1 MIRKTSKYLGQGEGF
16 ILPCIVEYKN
26 AQPPG
31 IHLDEGNF
39 TNVLQFRHRRLNNLH
54 AKGEIIFRLTN
65 NRFQRNTYVRYTFC
79 DSSVS
84 LSIRV
89 EFYNQLEETKGKAG
103 HEPCLSCLCNKLT
116 PSYSKEIPK
125 KLKLSVSCHHCF

>member
-1 MIRKTSKYLGQGEGF
+1 MIRKTSKYLGWGEGF

-54 AKGEIIFRLTN
+54 AKREITFRLTN
-65 NRFQRNTYVRYTFC
+65 NRFKRNTYIRYI
-79 DSSVS
+79 
-84 LSIRV
+84 L
-89 EFYNQLEETKGKAG
+89 
-103 HEPCLSCLCNKLT
+103 
-116 PSYSKEIPK
+116 
-125 KLKLSVSCHHCF
+125 